1 MEERVHT
8 VADLVARAAEQSPD
22 KAALLSAAGTL
33 TWAELDD
40 LVDRAASALRG
51 LGLVP
56 GDRIVLQLGNSTDFP
71 ALYFGA
77 LRAGLVAV
85 PANTGY
91 TGPELAHLLS
101 DSGAAALVTSSVHVI
116 GAATSLRTGPLRHI
130 LVAAPSGPD
139 GTVPLPGLLADAA
152 PLAFR
157 HVPRSPED
165 LAVLGYTSGTSGRP
179 RGAMLTHRALLA
191 NLEQCSALRPAPVT
205 AEDVLLLVI
214 PLFHAY
220 GLNPGLGLLARAGAT
235 GVLVDHFDAA
245 ATLELIAR
253 HQVTTVPAVPAM
265 YVRWARE
272 PGLAEA
278 FAGVRLATS
287 GAAPLPPPTLLAF
300 ADAGVTVYEG
310 YGLTE
315 AAPVLTS
322 TLVGGVPKPGSVGRP
337 VPGVEVRLRESGS
350 SDSEVGPEPD
360 GDAGPGELDLVGEGG
375 GPGEIVVR
383 GANLFS
389 GYWPDGADGPDAE
402 GWWATADVA
411 YADDDG
417 DLHLVDRRT
426 ELILVSGF
434 NVYPAEVEA
443 VLSAHPAVDEAAV
456 LGRPDPARGDE
467 TVLAYVVAAP
477 GTAPTERELL
487 DWAARSLARF
497 KLPARIQFVAELPH
511 SATGKVSKARLRET
525 EAGRPA

>member
-1 MEERVHT
+1 MHT
-8 VADLVARAAEQSPD
+8 VADLVTGAAERAADHP
-22 KAALLSAAGTL
+22 ALLSGATSL
-33 TWAELDD
+33 TWAELDA
-40 LVDRAASALRG
+40 LVDRAAAALRG
-51 LGLVP
+51 LGLAP
-56 GDRIVLQLGNSTDFP
+56 GNRLVLQLGNSVDFP

-91 TGPELAHLLS
+91 TGPELDHLLR
-101 DSGAAALVTSSVHVI
+101 DSGARALATSSVHVI
-116 GAATSLRTGPLRHI
+116 AEAGELRTGELQHV
-130 LVAAPSGPD
+130 LVAAPSGPE
-139 GTVPLPGLLADAA
+139 GTLPLPDLLAAA
-152 PLAFR
+152 PELAYR

-179 RGAMLTHRALLA
+179 RGAMLSHRALLA
-191 NLEQCSALRPAPVT
+191 NLDQCAALWPTPVLPA
-205 AEDVLLLVI
+205 DVLLLAV

-235 GVLVDHFDAA
+235 GVLVDHFDPAG
-245 ATLELIAR
+245 TLELMAR
-253 HQVTTVPAVPAM
+253 HRVTAVPAVPAM
-265 YVRWARE
+265 YVRWAAE
-272 PGLAEA
+272 PGVRAA
-278 FAGVRLATS
+278 FAEVRLATS
-287 GAAPLPPPTLLAF
+287 GAAPLPPATLLAL
-300 ADAGVTVYEG
+300 ADAGIPVYEG

-322 TLVGGVPKPGSVGRP
+322 TLVGGTPKPGSVGRP
-337 VPGVEVRLRESGS
+337 IPGVEVRLREATGAEA
-350 SDSEVGPEPD
+350 DPEPE
-360 GDAGPGELDLVGEGG
+360 GGAGPGELDLVGPGG

-383 GANLFS
+383 GSNLFS
-389 GYWPDGADGPDAE
+389 GYWPDGAGGPDDG
-402 GWWATADVA
+402 GWWATGDVA

-443 VLSAHPAVDEAAV
+443 VLATHPGVAEAAV
-456 LGRPDPARGDE
+456 VGRPDPERGDE

-477 GTAPTERELL
+477 DAPPTERELL

-497 KLPARIQFVAELPH
+497 KLPAAVQFVPDLPRT
-511 SATGKVSKARLRET
+511 STGKVIKSRLG
-525 EAGRPA
+525 AG

>member
-1 MEERVHT
+1 VHT
-8 VADLVARAAEQSPD
+8 VADLVARAAGRAPG
-22 KAALLSAAGTL
+22 KAALLSGVSTL
-33 TWAELDD
+33 SWAELDD

-51 LGLVP
+51 LGLAP
-56 GDRIVLQLGNSTDFP
+56 GDRIVLQLGNSVDFP

-91 TGPELAHLLS
+91 TGPELAHLLA

-116 GAATSLRTGPLRHI
+116 AAADTLRTGPLRHL

-139 GTVPLPGLLADAA
+139 GTLPLPGLLADAP

-191 NLEQCSALRPAPVT
+191 NLAQCAALRPSPVT
-205 AEDVLLLVI
+205 ADDVLLLAI

-235 GVLVDHFDAA
+235 GVLVDHFDPAE
-245 ATLELIAR
+245 TLELIVR
-253 HQVTTVPAVPAM
+253 HRVTAVPAVPAM

-272 PGLAEA
+272 PGVADA
-278 FAGVRLATS
+278 FAEVRLATS
-287 GAAPLPPPTLLAF
+287 GAAPLPPPTLLAL
-300 ADAGVTVYEG
+300 AEAGITVYEG

-322 TLVGGVPKPGSVGRP
+322 TLVGGTPKPGSVGRP
-337 VPGVEVRLRESGS
+337 VPGVEVRLGS
-350 SDSEVGPEPD
+350 DDGPEPA
-360 GDAGPGELDLVGEGG
+360 GDEGPGELDLVGGGG
-375 GPGEIVVR
+375 GPGEILVR

-389 GYWPDGADGPDAE
+389 GYWPAGVDGPGPD

-443 VLSAHPAVDEAAV
+443 VLAAHPAVDEAAV

-477 GTAPTERELL
+477 GSAPTERELL

-497 KLPARIQFVAELPH
+497 KLPASIEFVAELPH
-511 SATGKVSKARLRET
+511 SATGKISKARLREA
-525 EAGRPA
+525 EAGRVT